1 MEKRIQSLLL
11 MLRIEA
17 CVSWIVV
24 IIIFVLGLLEVIVNG
39 SVAPHTQKEFT
50 LNTIGI
56 MSTLLLLPLTLKL
69 FLLNTT
75 KGLRRMNKDEALDFY
90 HVWSL
95 VRLVLVTL
103 CIAFNLVVYFMTLNW
118 TGLLCACIGIC
129 ITVYCLPT
137 RTKVNQYLD
146 VVNEDYIIKS

>member
-11 MLRIEA
+11 MLRVES
-17 CVSWIVV
+17 CVSWLAVV
-24 IIIFVLGLLEVIVNG
+24 IVFVLGFSGVIVNG
-39 SVAPHTQKEFT
+39 SVMPNTQQEFT
-50 LNTIGI
+50 LNSIGVLA
-56 MSTLLLLPLTLKL
+56 TLLLLPLTLKL

-103 CIAFNLVVYFMTLNW
+103 CIAYNAVIYFMTLNA
-118 TGLLCACIGIC
+118 TGLLCAFIGVC
-129 ITVYCLPT
+129 ITIYCLPT
-137 RTKVNQYLD
+137 RNKVNQYLD
-146 VVNEDYIIKS
+146 VVNEDYVN

>member
-11 MLRIEA
+11 MLRIES

-24 IIIFVLGLLEVIVNG
+24 VIIFVLGILSVIVNG
-39 SVAPHTQKEFT
+39 SVQPNTQKEFV

-56 MSTLLLLPLTLKL
+56 LSTLLVLPLALKL

-75 KGLRRMNKDEALDFY
+75 RSLRRMNHDEALDFY

-95 VRLVLVTL
+95 VRLVIVTL
-103 CIAFNLVVYFMTLNW
+103 CIAFNVVVYFMTLNM
-118 TGLLCACIGIC
+118 TGLLCAFIGVC
-129 ITVYCLPT
+129 ITIYCLPT
-137 RTKVNQYLD
+137 KQRITRYLDEVNNDLVNQ
-146 VVNEDYIIKS
+146 

>member
-11 MLRIEA
+11 MLRIES

-24 IIIFVLGLLEVIVNG
+24 VIIFVLGILGVIVNG
-39 SVAPHTQKEFT
+39 SVQPNTQKEFV

-56 MSTLLLLPLTLKL
+56 LSTLLVLPLALKL

-75 KGLRRMNKDEALDFY
+75 RSLRRMNHDEALDFY

-95 VRLVLVTL
+95 VRLVIVTL
-103 CIAFNLVVYFMTLNW
+103 CIAFNVVVYFMTLNM
-118 TGLLCACIGIC
+118 TGLLCAFIGVC
-129 ITVYCLPT
+129 ITIYCLPT
-137 RTKVNQYLD
+137 KQRITRYLDEVNNDLVNQ
-146 VVNEDYIIKS
+146 